1 MRYFLGVD
9 AGGTKT
15 EAVILNEKGEI
26 VGIGR
31 SGPGNYEGIGIEE
44 AKKNWID
51 AIEKAKGPL
60 KNIEFDFACFGL
72 AGADFPEDFVMLEKE
87 VGDLSI
93 AKEFVVENDAPI
105 ALRAGNKEF
114 WGVIIVMGTG
124 NNGYGRSKD
133 GRWYRYFGEGYIFG
147 DWGGASSI
155 VQEMLFSA
163 FRSYDGRGEKTVL
176 EEMVLSFFGEK
187 DYINLAKRL
196 YYNSSEYH
204 RALGLAPL
212 LFEAVKMGDKVA
224 IRIVERI
231 VDETVISAYNL
242 MKKLDLLN
250 EETPVVIAGSI
261 YKGAAWLPEYIQ
273 AKLRVYAER
282 CRVVPLKIPPA
293 VGAALIAY
301 EKGGYILTEDMWS
314 YLWDFDYNSA
324 IRS

>member
-51 AIEKAKGPL
+51 AIEKAKGTL

-314 YLWDFDYNSA
+314 YLWNFDYNSA